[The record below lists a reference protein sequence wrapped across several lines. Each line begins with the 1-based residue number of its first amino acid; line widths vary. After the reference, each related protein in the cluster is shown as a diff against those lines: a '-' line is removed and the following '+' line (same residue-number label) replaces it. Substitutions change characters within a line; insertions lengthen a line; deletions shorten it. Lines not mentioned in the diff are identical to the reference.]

1 MHLSCWSLCLII
13 PSQSRLAAGSIPAH
27 FYTLDHLN
35 RLASRAHSLESL
47 GYLFST
53 PLSHTPLSYYIHH
66 SWDCFHIRSE
76 SSLSVSLVTLMLS
89 QLPFYLLLISL
100 TLSLSNLADL
110 IIPCLFSLLHSSH
123 LSLDHLILP
132 SPFYILNIVPLH
144 SKSVVVKECRLMNW
158 VNVNS
163 LLSIQGG
170 SCSRRSSQQTSTEQ
184 TSTEQTVY

>member
-1 MHLSCWSLCLII
+1 
-13 PSQSRLAAGSIPAH
+13 
-27 FYTLDHLN
+27 
-35 RLASRAHSLESL
+35 
-47 GYLFST
+47 
-53 PLSHTPLSYYIHH
+53 
-66 SWDCFHIRSE
+66 
-76 SSLSVSLVTLMLS
+76 MLS

-123 LSLDHLILP
+123 LLLDHLVLP

-144 SKSVVVKECRLMNW
+144 SKSVVVKECCLMNW

-170 SCSRRSSQQTSTEQ
+170 SCSRRS
-184 TSTEQTVY
+184 TEQTVYWADVYWADVYWASTKRPFGPLSRLSPDCNRSSFRQPISLLKVNWWVQWFMYQISSRHRLRCS

>member
-1 MHLSCWSLCLII
+1 MLCSSPPSCLII

-27 FYTLDHLN
+27 FYTLNHLN
-35 RLASRAHSLESL
+35 QLASRAHSLESL

-76 SSLSVSLVTLMLS
+76 SSLSVSLVTLILS

-123 LSLDHLILP
+123 LSLDHPVPASLISQPIADVYCHQTVHRSSFRQLER
-132 SPFYILNIVPLH
+132 
-144 SKSVVVKECRLMNW
+144 SVVVGCFGIPSDRCRM
-158 VNVNS
+158 VQS
-163 LLSIQGG
+163 DGCLLIVKSGVSG
-170 SCSRRSSQQTSTEQ
+170 
-184 TSTEQTVY
+184 